1 MSQREGSS
9 GECSSVDFMQYGE
22 GQLSSVLFNLYSSIQ
37 FPSVHAISAV
47 SAVQF
52 MEFRGSF
59 SKQSNSGRSGRSQ
72 FEPVGLERRFE
83 PKQLN

>member
-1 MSQREGSS
+1 MRTVRKESLHNTEGASVQ
-9 GECSSVDFMQYGE
+9 CSSVKFVQFH
-22 GQLSSVLFNLYSSIQ
+22 SVY
-37 FPSVHAISAV
+37 AV

-52 MEFRGSF
+52 MEFGGSF